1 MKYDLVV
8 WFFLAI
14 LTVCIVGYTIYVI
27 YATISTSIRKEDVKE
42 KWEFWINIFWTNTAM
57 GWMWRELFGKKK
69 AKQAP
74 PHFSTGN
81 SNSMY
86 INPQNY
92 ITAKKAAPRGFL
104 TIPTPPPISSYNTS
118 SLNMGN
124 KIGKPL
130 VIKNWDRLAGMK
142 IPMLTN
148 SLGYSTHNWIVTYAG
163 QTTDGYECILEN
175 DAFGNSNR
183 ALTFTLYSDM
193 YDSHRVL
200 VKCGG
205 RISTMDIGVFKDPHN
220 MLYRIANEF
229 NEKFRV

>member
-1 MKYDLVV
+1 MKYDSEV

-14 LTVCIVGYTIYVI
+14 LTVCIVGYAIAVI
-27 YATISTSIRKEDVKE
+27 YATLSTSIRKEDVKE
-42 KWEFWINIFWTNTAM
+42 KWEFWKNIFWTNTAL

-104 TIPTPPPISSYNTS
+104 TIPTPPPISSYNTA

-130 VIKNWDRLAGMK
+130 VIKNWDRLAGMV
-142 IPMLTN
+142 IPIITN
-148 SLGYSTHNWIVTYAG
+148 PNFNGHNWIVTQAG
-163 QTTDGYECILEN
+163 ESRDGYSCLIEN
-175 DAFGNSNR
+175 GGGFGTSNK
-183 ALTFTLYSDM
+183 AVSLNVYNDM

-205 RISTMDIGVFKDPHN
+205 RISTMDIDTFKDPNN
-220 MLYRIANEF
+220 MLYKIANEF
-229 NEKFRV
+229 QEKFR

>member
-1 MKYDLVV
+1 MNEEFVWVV
-8 WFFLAI
+8 MGCFLALVASI
-14 LTVCIVGYTIYVI
+14 WIYGYYYMNI
-27 YATISTSIRKEDVKE
+27 KEETLSDTLKNIKDV
-42 KWEFWINIFWTNTAM
+42 FWTNTAL
-57 GWMWRELFGKKK
+57 GWMWNVLFGKKK

-74 PHFSTGN
+74 PHFSTGG

-130 VIKNWDRLAGMK
+130 VIKNWDRLAGMM
-142 IPMLTN
+142 IPIITN
-148 SLGYSTHNWIVTYAG
+148 PNFNGHNWIVTHAG
-163 QTTDGYECILEN
+163 ESRDGYSCMIEN
-175 DAFGNSNR
+175 SGGFGTSNK
-183 ALTFTLYSDM
+183 AVSLTVYSDM

-200 VKCGG
+200 VKCNG
-205 RISTMDIGVFKDPHN
+205 RISTMDVEAFKDPNN

-229 NEKFRV
+229 QEKFR